1 LTSQEAVDPFCSSQ
15 MKLSLVEKWSLSSVL
30 RDLYHWVAN
39 RRWPRRH
46 WKWRRLNNWRGEDH
60 HHVS

>member
-30 RDLYHWVAN
+30 RDLYHWVPN

-46 WKWRRLNNWRGEDH
+46 WKWRRL
-60 HHVS
+60 